1 MHISIWVIVD
11 HPLFNNIISFS
22 VMKVDIQPSH
32 EWRKK
37 LCGGSI
43 ALFSVKVQLTCLQ
56 VQMMRIK
63 KKNISKLERKKE
75 NKEKKDEDH
84 MKMALL
90 HVNQC

>member
-1 MHISIWVIVD
+1 MHLSNWVIVD

-22 VMKVDIQPSH
+22 VVKVDIQPSH

-37 LCGGSI
+37 PCGGSI

-63 KKNISKLERKKE
+63 KKNISKLERKK
-75 NKEKKDEDH
+75 
-84 MKMALL
+84 
-90 HVNQC
+90 